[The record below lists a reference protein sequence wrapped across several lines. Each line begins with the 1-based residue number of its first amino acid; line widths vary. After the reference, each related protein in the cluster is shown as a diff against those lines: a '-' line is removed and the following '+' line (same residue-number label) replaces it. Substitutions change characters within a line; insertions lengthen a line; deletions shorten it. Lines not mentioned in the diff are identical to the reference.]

1 MKIPS
6 WAINGEA
13 AEAGAYTTQAVFV
26 DKRFFCHFVD
36 GCEVVFHA
44 LAAVIAADGFIPL
57 YTEARKTA
65 AVGGYDD
72 IVVGSHNLEIPAIA
86 PELAYGALRTTFTEQ
101 EGRVFLIRVKLWR
114 VDNPCQHLFAVCSL
128 HPASFN
134 LTHFQLVVNL
144 LVFEGQLFCF
154 GKSIPVA
161 GGRYGIDF
169 ITHTH

>member
-1 MKIPS
+1 MGDECLEAFVVMSGKPV
-6 WAINGEA
+6 NGEA

-72 IVVGSHNLEIPAIA
+72 IVV
-86 PELAYGALRTTFTEQ
+86 
-101 EGRVFLIRVKLWR
+101 
-114 VDNPCQHLFAVCSL
+114 
-128 HPASFN
+128 ASWVPRS
-134 LTHFQLVVNL
+134 TI
-144 LVFEGQLFCF
+144 
-154 GKSIPVA
+154 SP
-161 GGRYGIDF
+161 
-169 ITHTH
+169 